1 MIAETLFGMSEAC
14 WILTIAGILLLVL
27 AVIGAA
33 NLLSQKVYRHG
44 LVKVASF
51 TVVCMWIGYIAADKP
66 ARSGGDPRSPA
77 AVLCEADSQD
87 SQSPG
92 EKPTRSGASTRLPD
106 ACDVG
111 ESEGFGAMPIATN
124 LMAAAIAHGS
134 NSTYV
139 VFSWPFGQRPVD
151 DIVYVYAGTNLL
163 ELAKVFSV
171 DVSGCASNA
180 LVVVED
186 SDFAGT
192 NACQSAFIS
201 AGDATDTDGDGL
213 SDSDERFAYKTDPA
227 SSDTDDD
234 GLSDGEEIA
243 MGSSPLAADTD
254 GDGLEDGEEI
264 GYATILPD
272 DDFLW
277 LDVSNGVAGVS
288 HYKGV
293 SGHFGHVWL
302 ADGYSMTIQGR
313 DCNELF
319 SFVDGFVVISL
330 DSEDLEPLYMIWN
343 EDCDLRY
350 DARSGGAVVVAG
362 LNCDMAVMPGRC
374 MAVVETNGASYAVYR
389 AESQIANNA
398 GLSGSRAVTYEVII
412 PFGEPDT
419 VYVSYLDVGD
429 SVAAL
434 DMDLGVQ
441 CPSMRSVLDT
451 NELYTV
457 LAPPGAL
464 RSRTTV
470 KYFLGR
476 NTDPRLL
483 DTDGD
488 GIPDGFPRVSEFDAD
503 GDGLADSIDPEPT
516 VYGGDFHGQSTAW
529 VTASFTNAEE
539 ILMIG
544 YLQWVDSL
552 VGEGLVNGLYKLTVS
567 VPSAPANPV
576 LLSVGDYRVVVTN
589 TGDCVFLLEK
599 GRRYDLEVSQPEG
612 TNFVYAAFDDIG
624 HGGSLRAN
632 GSFLDGHW
640 KSAAGGKW
648 LVAPVPIG
656 PIARG
661 YVFWKPTVTVSPA
674 NWQPT
679 LANPTETFTATVG
692 DLPAGMA
699 VSYHWYSSDPSVVSV
714 GSPLLQTTGMTWH
727 PSGGESPPVLT
738 LEVTVPGGVQTA
750 VYQYGGDAT
759 AQTRLSLAMPDT
771 LFVNDDDDMDDGVTD
786 YNQGLSHLLDD
797 DMVLATVTFISDIP
811 TNGILRLEN
820 DGFTG
825 LVFDGEFS
833 PLVCSEWE
841 LENETSFERVV
852 RINPTAPSQ
861 SYLGSSLRL
870 RFVPDTGSELAA
882 TTRFTVVR
890 PIVEPI
896 CTETT
901 NVVEAGEMKSL
912 VLNPCGVGVDREAYF
927 KIDVEPADFP
937 DDRIVWSAS
946 GDGEVQFRSGRKKG
960 RRIGIFGSTPGD
972 VKLDI
977 AIGDAVSSHPTFDLR
992 VVTNSIVR
1000 LSAWIIGNTEGIS
1013 KFNDERIRAMVK
1025 MANDVYSQIGM
1036 TFDLGDRIV
1045 VTNIPAAYNIQEE
1058 VMTNG
1063 MWNIETLTSA
1073 FPSCGGLKC
1082 FFVNAIV
1089 NDLTGNETETIG
1101 MNTQTGLVV
1110 SSSAHISTLAHEI
1123 GHAIGMRDVY
1133 VAPDGGLEMTDV
1145 TRSSY
1150 SPNDWNGGNFCN
1162 VHGAPRYYPF
1172 EFRHSNIIRR
1182 MLMNG
1187 LHETGNAAAGAD
1199 ITFGSIQGYNALGI
1213 RMNVSTGVFYDGD
1226 DDNTFNPI
1234 HR

>member
-1 MIAETLFGMSEAC
+1 MLYHLAKHLVSASLVSFGF
-14 WILTIAGILLLVL
+14 L
-27 AVIGAA
+27 AVILSLFA
-33 NLLSQKVYRHG
+33 LLRICRRPILKLPTATLVVLSIFAVISASVADKTRDSGQTQNEGLPTHG
-44 LVKVASF
+44 LRGDNIGEPSEPGVTNEASRFLF
-51 TVVCMWIGYIAADKP
+51 THVERG
-66 ARSGGDPRSPA
+66 
-77 AVLCEADSQD
+77 
-87 SQSPG
+87 
-92 EKPTRSGASTRLPD
+92 
-106 ACDVG
+106 
-111 ESEGFGAMPIATN
+111 TN
-124 LMAAAIAHGS
+124 GVELAAAWTTNDVFVAMGLYYTQGLESNEWNRIDLRFDVA
-134 NSTYV
+134 NST
-139 VFSWPFGQRPVD
+139 
-151 DIVYVYAGTNLL
+151 N
-163 ELAKVFSV
+163 
-171 DVSGCASNA
+171 CAW
-180 LVVVED
+180 
-186 SDFAGT
+186 T
-192 NACQSAFIS
+192 I
-201 AGDATDTDGDGL
+201 
-213 SDSDERFAYKTDPA
+213 TDPA
-227 SSDTDDD
+227 MVTNAAGFFRAKGFLATGDDD
-234 GLSDGEEIA
+234 FDGVTNARELLVGTA
-243 MGSSPLAADTD
+243 LDLADTD
-254 GDGLEDGEEI
+254 GDGLTDGEEM
-264 GYATILPD
+264 GYATILRD
-272 DDFLW
+272 GDFLW
-277 LDVSNGVAGVS
+277 LDASNGVAGVS
-288 HYKGV
+288 HYNGV
-293 SGHFGHVWL
+293 SGFWGFLWL
-302 ADGYSMTIQGR
+302 IGEYPMTLLGR
-313 DCNELF
+313 GCNELDV
-319 SFVDGFVVISL
+319 FVDGFVMVSR
-330 DSEDLEPLYMIWN
+330 DGDDLEPFDGLWD
-343 EDCDLRY
+343 EGGDLRR
-350 DARSGGAVVVAG
+350 DVRSGGAVVVAG
-362 LNCDMAVMPGRC
+362 LNCDMDATSGRSL
-374 MAVVETNGASYAVYR
+374 AVVETNGVGYAVYR
-389 AESQIANNA
+389 AESQTARVA
-398 GLSGSRAVTYEVII
+398 GLSGSRSVTYEVIV

-470 KYFLGR
+470 KYVLGR

-503 GDGLADSIDPEPT
+503 GDGLADSLDPEPT

-529 VTASFTNAEE
+529 VSASFTNAEE
-539 ILMIG
+539 ILMVG
-544 YLQWVDSL
+544 YLPWVDSL
-552 VGEGLVNGLYKLTVS
+552 IGEGLANGLYKLTVS
-567 VPSAPANPV
+567 VPNAPANPV

-640 KSAAGGKW
+640 KSADGGKW

-656 PIARG
+656 PIVKG

-692 DLPAGMA
+692 DLPAGMT

-714 GSPLLQTTGMTWH
+714 SSPLLQTTGMTWH

-870 RFVPDTGSELAA
+870 RFVPDSGSELAA

-927 KIDVEPADFP
+927 KIDVAPADFP

-960 RRIGIFGSTPGD
+960 RRIGIFGTTPGD

-992 VVTNSIVR
+992 VVTNSVVQ
-1000 LSAWIIGNTEGIS
+1000 LSAWIICD
-1013 KFNDERIRAMVK
+1013 KDESTPFTFERLRQMVK

-1036 TFDLGDRIV
+1036 MFDLGDRII

-1063 MWNIETLTSA
+1063 MWNVEMLTSS

-1082 FFVNAIV
+1082 FFVNDIV
-1089 NDLTGNETETIG
+1089 NDLTDDKTAIIG
-1101 MNTQTGLVV
+1101 MNTQCGLVV
-1110 SSSAHISTLAHEI
+1110 SSSAHLSTLAHEI

-1162 VHGAPRYYPF
+1162 EHGASRYYPYG
-1172 EFRHSNIIRR
+1172 FRHSSIIRR

-1187 LHETGNAAAGAD
+1187 LHETDNAAAGAD
-1199 ITFGSIQGYNALGI
+1199 ITFGSIQGYNALNI